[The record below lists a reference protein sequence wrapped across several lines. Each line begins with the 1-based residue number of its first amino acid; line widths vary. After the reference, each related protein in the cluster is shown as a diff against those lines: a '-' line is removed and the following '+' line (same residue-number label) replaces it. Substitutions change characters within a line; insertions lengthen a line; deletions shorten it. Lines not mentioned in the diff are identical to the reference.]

1 MNNVLPANVEGRN
14 AKCQEDFES
23 LAPKQFAP
31 VILAKAQRSVE
42 EVCHGQLYAKGT
54 RFRH

>member
-23 LAPKQFAP
+23 LAPNQFAP
-31 VILAKAQRSVE
+31 DILAKAQRSVE
-42 EVCHGQLYAKGT
+42 DLDQDSDHVQGT
-54 RFRH
+54 NPR

>member
-14 AKCQEDFES
+14 AKSQEDFEP

-31 VILAKAQRSVE
+31 DILAKAQRSVE
-42 EVCHGQLYAKGT
+42 DLGQDSEHVQGT
-54 RFRH
+54 NPR